1 MRGEWFF
8 GAVAVAGLLALAVAA
23 PAGADDPDD
32 AFLDA
37 IDTKG
42 IPYSSTTDAIDLATA
57 ICAYVSAGQAPDQV
71 AVEIVG
77 PAGWTAEQSGLFV
90 EAATRSYCPS

>member
-1 MRGEWFF
+1 MRGGRVF
-8 GAVAVAGLLALAVAA
+8 GAVAATGAVAVVLAV
-23 PAGADDPDD
+23 PAGAEDTDDV
-32 AFLDA
+32 FIDA

-42 IPYSSTTDAIDLATA
+42 IPYSSTADAIDLATA
-57 ICAYVSAGQAPDQV
+57 ICEYVSAGQPANQV

>member
-1 MRGEWFF
+1 MRGESVF
-8 GAVAVAGLLALAVAA
+8 GIVAAAGLVALTLAAS
-23 PAGADDPDD
+23 AGADDPDD

-57 ICAYVSAGQAPDQV
+57 ICEYVSAGQAPDQV
-71 AVEIVG
+71 AVEIIG
-77 PAGWTAEQSGLFV
+77 PPGWTAEQSGLFV

>member
-1 MRGEWFF
+1 MRGKRVW
-8 GAVAVAGLLALAVAA
+8 GAVAAAGALVVALAA
-23 PAGADDPDD
+23 PAAADDADD
-32 AFLDA
+32 AFLDT

-42 IPYSSTTDAIDLATA
+42 IPYSSSTDAIDLATA

-90 EAATRSYCPS
+90 EAATQSYCPS

>member
-1 MRGEWFF
+1 MRGTRVW
-8 GAVAVAGLLALAVAA
+8 GAVAAAGALALVTAVPAA
-23 PAGADDPDD
+23 ADDVDD
-32 AFLDA
+32 VFLDA
-37 IDTKG
+37 IDTEG
-42 IPYSSTTDAIDLATA
+42 IPYTSATDAIDLATA

-90 EAATRSYCPS
+90 DAATRSYCPS